1 MKIDNDMNGI
11 RHNINALS
19 GRGLALVACGMLLA
33 GGLSSCSDDAVA
45 EADAS
50 AVRADEPVS
59 VRFSSTVG
67 EAQTT
72 RGGTQGMMTTTTMKA
87 ADGGGFGVFA
97 YNTGTSTFATAE
109 SDNNVAVDGKIP
121 VNYMYN
127 EKVTWTST
135 DANDATKGTW
145 DCALPKY
152 WPNPTITSDATTIK
166 PQFVT
171 FLAYAPYV
179 ESPAS
184 DGYGIVGF
192 TQAGTSDDAGKYT
205 AATNKSDMMIH
216 YLRNADKQ
224 VDLLWGTAGTNGAP
238 AKILDENGKTVTIDA
253 DNSGKDLDNATY
265 TTDNAYGSAAN
276 DAKVNADLT
285 KMTTTGTVQFRFRHA
300 LGAFGGSPAGPS
312 TAKGNGIIIDTN
324 TSDGTGLTGNARL
337 FVNWIAIELMNND
350 PQTTDSYGPL
360 PSEGYFDLVTGQW
373 YRTPAASGDLK
384 AKDKRTKAV
393 LYFSPNSSEPT
404 DEGYK
409 KYLTQYETDGITANM
424 TSTENLNESLW
435 AKYPSTATTVNGYS
449 SDWLNTDATD
459 FVSDIPNGVGST
471 AITIYQDKK
480 IPLFLIPGTKLTV
493 NVVANYDI
501 ITPDASNAN
510 KFTKKHYEL
519 AKETDF
525 KNTIQMNK
533 YYGMDIHLGTN
544 IEVVIPE
551 FDINDWGQAWIE
563 PDADT
568 NDWTQSGAEPETEVN
583 DWNQSVTT
591 TGDNT
596 ITDWIEQK

>member
-1 MKIDNDMNGI
+1 MNGI
-11 RHNINALS
+11 RHNINDLS
-19 GRGLALVACGMLLA
+19 GKGLALVACGMLLA

-109 SDNNVAVDGKIP
+109 GDNNVAVDGKIP

-152 WPNPTITSDATTIK
+152 WPNPTIISDATTIK

-179 ESPAS
+179 ESPTS
-184 DGYGIVGF
+184 DDYGIVGF

-384 AKDKRTKAV
+384 AKDKRIREV
-393 LYFSPNSSEPT
+393 YYFSPNGAAPE
-404 DEGYK
+404 EGGYQD
-409 KYLTQYETDGITANM
+409 YLDYYGSIVKSKRYEKLNTTLWYNYGAGGIN
-424 TSTENLNESLW
+424 N
-435 AKYPSTATTVNGYS
+435 YS
-449 SDWLNTDATD
+449 SAWLTTDYTGWQK
-459 FVSDIPNGVGST
+459 GVPAGLVADSKCLYAET
-471 AITIYQDKK
+471 VLPT
-480 IPLFLIPGTKLTV
+480 FFIPGTKLTAK
-493 NVVANYDI
+493 VVANYDI
-501 ITPDASNAN
+501 VIPDASAAD
-510 KFTKKHYEL
+510 KYTKRHYEL
-519 AKETDF
+519 SKDIDLT
-525 KNTIQMNK
+525 NTIQMNK
-533 YYGMDIHLGTN
+533 YYGLGIHLGTE
-544 IEVVIPE
+544 IQLTMIPE
-551 FDINDWGQAWIE
+551 FEIPDWGWE
-563 PDADT
+563 SDDFT
-568 NDWTQSGAEPETEVN
+568 VNGNET
-583 DWNQSVTT
+583 
-591 TGDNT
+591 T
-596 ITDWIEQK
+596 ITDWSGETIGNTTITDWEEQK

>member
-1 MKIDNDMNGI
+1 
-11 RHNINALS
+11 
-19 GRGLALVACGMLLA
+19 MLLA

-152 WPNPTITSDATTIK
+152 WPNPTIISDAKTIM

-179 ESPAS
+179 ESPTS

-238 AKILDENGKTVTIDA
+238 AKILDENGQTVTIDA

-285 KMTTTGTVQFRFRHA
+285 KMTTKGTVQFRFRHA

-312 TAKGNGIIIDTN
+312 TAKGNGIIIDCKTSGS
-324 TSDGTGLTGNARL
+324 SDGVLQDNERL
-337 FVNWIAIELMNND
+337 LVNWIAVEIMSNE
-350 PQTTDSYGPL
+350 QTGDNYNQTPD
-360 PSEGYFDLVTGQW
+360 EGYFDLATGQW
-373 YRTPAASGDLK
+373 YRMTKTPTTEAA
-384 AKDKRTKAV
+384 KRTKEIY
-393 LYFSPNSSEPT
+393 YFSPNGAEP
-404 DEGYK
+404 
-409 KYLTQYETDGITANM
+409 ETDGYQTKYLD
-424 TSTENLNESLW
+424 TYVGDDGSTLVIYKRCEKLNEVLW
-435 AKYPSTATTVNGYS
+435 TDGAAGVEKDAKCLYAE
-449 SDWLNTDATD
+449 
-459 FVSDIPNGVGST
+459 
-471 AITIYQDKK
+471 TIV
-480 IPLFLIPGTKLTV
+480 PTFFIPGTKLTV

-501 ITPDASNAN
+501 LTPDASTPGNY
-510 KFTKKHYEL
+510 TKENYEL
-519 AKETDF
+519 TKSIDLDKA
-525 KNTIQMNK
+525 IQMNTLH
-533 YYGMDIHLGTN
+533 GLDIHLGRGN
-544 IEVVIPE
+544 MEIEPTDEITD
-551 FDINDWGQAWIE
+551 FGQAGID
-563 PDADT
+563 PDADA
-568 NDWTQSGAEPETEVN
+568 DDFGQAGADTDADAN
-583 DWNQSVTT
+583 DWNQAGTKTDADANDWNPSGTTVT
-591 TGDNT
+591 GNS
-596 ITDWIEQK
+596 ITDWVEQK